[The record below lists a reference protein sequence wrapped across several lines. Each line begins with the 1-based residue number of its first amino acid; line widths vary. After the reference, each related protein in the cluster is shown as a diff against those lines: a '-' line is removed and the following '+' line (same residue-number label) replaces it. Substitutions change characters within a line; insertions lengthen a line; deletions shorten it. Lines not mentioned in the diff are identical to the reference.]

1 MKAITRLNKELK
13 MVNEELQELEDCIK
27 KGWKTYLGD
36 SIFLRNVSFKR
47 EKRRLEKEIETLN
60 NQKA

>member
-13 MVNEELQELEDCIK
+13 MVNEELQELDDSIK

-36 SIFLRNVSFKR
+36 SIFLRKMSFKL

-60 NQKA
+60 NQNT